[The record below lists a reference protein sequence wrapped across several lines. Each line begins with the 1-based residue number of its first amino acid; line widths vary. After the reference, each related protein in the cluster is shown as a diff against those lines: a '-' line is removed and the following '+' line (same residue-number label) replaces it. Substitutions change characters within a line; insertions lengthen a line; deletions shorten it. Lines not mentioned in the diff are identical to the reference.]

1 MDWFRGLR
9 WIAAALNVVL
19 VVALV
24 GVLLDAQHTKAA
36 AEPISP
42 AAIDT
47 ELALVYHSELLN
59 EGFDYEPSVS
69 CSQSGSLAFTCVAS
83 MQTVDAGVLQ
93 TTFQVACSAQG
104 TVPGQRCWTNT
115 GEALQ

>member
-1 MDWFRGLR
+1 MDWIRALR
-9 WIAAALNVVL
+9 WIAATLSAVL

-24 GVLLDAQHTKAA
+24 GVLLDAQHTNAA
-36 AEPISP
+36 AKPISP

-47 ELALVYHSELLN
+47 ELASVYHSELLS

-69 CSQSGSLAFTCVAS
+69 CSQSSSLAFTCVAS

-93 TTFQVACSAQG
+93 TTFQVA
-104 TVPGQRCWTNT
+104 
-115 GEALQ
+115 